1 MSNPRPH
8 QGLKLRAKC
17 MPVIHNGT
25 LVSVRQPGPTT
36 CGVQIHSQIAVAD
49 LYRTVS
55 ASRCSD
61 RKFKGGKNTW
71 QLSITELTTKTGV
84 LMKGA
89 ACGGSMQRHAAS
101 PRAARHTALS
111 AADEFHA

>member
-8 QGLKLRAKC
+8 QRLKLRSKC

-36 CGVQIHSQIAVAD
+36 CGVHIHSQIAVAD

-61 RKFKGGKNTW
+61 RKFKGGKNLAAVYYRVYDEHGYHNEGSGMRW
-71 QLSITELTTKTGV
+71 QHATPISFTKSSKTHGV
-84 LMKGA
+84 
-89 ACGGSMQRHAAS
+89 
-101 PRAARHTALS
+101 
-111 AADEFHA
+111 E